1 VEAIDPNY
9 GVAGPPVPSPARAR
23 KVAVF
28 VAHGMGQQIPYQ
40 TLDQLAESL
49 RKLDE
54 AEGHHNAKPASRALK
69 FEDQWLQRVEL
80 QLKTGAAAIEA
91 HVYEAYWAPLTEGR
105 ITTRNV
111 VGFLAG
117 AGMNGLSNGRGK
129 FKRWLFNRYADFP
142 IPIRT
147 VLLLFTALATVAA
160 LMAMNST
167 IALVAAARAL
177 LAQRPQWLSDGLFA
191 DLTTTFNVVVTTF
204 AACALFLFVA
214 HAMRGSAVPRW
225 IRQVWSWLTL
235 TVFSATI
242 FVVILSG
249 LSLVLLFF
257 GHVRAMPG
265 RGPIW
270 YEFVRQPT
278 LDAFNRTFDDWSWII
293 ALSIAAALALS
304 WAGRIMIGFARDIAS
319 APGRKVTA
327 LIALAF
333 VLLSGAI
340 GWVIASFIGILGGPT
355 AGETVASARRALAWP
370 LLVVASAYI
379 RLILVQY
386 LGDVAIYVM
395 PYKLDAF
402 NDLRKEIKERVY
414 KVARAVYEQK
424 RQPEGLHEYERIV
437 VVGHS
442 LGSVIA
448 YDALNRLI
456 LEDESAAGSID
467 VVGRTP
473 LFLTFGSP
481 LDKTAFIFAVQ
492 GQGTSE
498 ARESVV
504 ASMQPLIQDYRFRPK
519 RWINVFSPWDI
530 ISGSL
535 DFYDLSEATDSRRV
549 TNEEDAEATTLLIA
563 HTEYW
568 TGNLVMRRIYEAL

>member
-1 VEAIDPNY
+1 MQAIDPNY
-9 GVAGPPVPSPARAR
+9 DVAGPPAPSQVRAR

-40 TLDQLAESL
+40 TLDQVAESL
-49 RKLDE
+49 RQLDE
-54 AEGHHNAKPASRALK
+54 AEGHTNAKPASRALK
-69 FEDQWLQRVEL
+69 FDDQWLQRVEL
-80 QLKTGAAAIEA
+80 KLKAGPEAVEA
-91 HVYEAYWAPLTEGR
+91 HVYEAYWAPLVEGR

-117 AGMNGLSNGRGK
+117 AGINGLSNGRGK

-147 VLLLFTALATVAA
+147 VLLLFTALATVTA
-160 LMAMNST
+160 LIAMNST
-167 IALVAAARAL
+167 IAVVVAARAL

-191 DLTTTFNVVVTTF
+191 DLTTTFNVVVSTF
-204 AACALFLFVA
+204 ALCALFLFVA
-214 HAMRGSAVPRW
+214 HAMRGPPLRRW
-225 IRQVWSWLTL
+225 IRQIWSWLTL
-235 TVFSATI
+235 IVFSATI
-242 FVVILSG
+242 FIVILSG
-249 LSLVLLFF
+249 LSLVLLFV

-278 LDAFNRTFDDWSWII
+278 LDAFNRTFDDWSWVI
-293 ALSIAAALALS
+293 ALTIAGLLALS
-304 WAGRIMIGFARDIAS
+304 WAGRIIIGFARDIAS
-319 APGRKVTA
+319 QRDRKLTA
-327 LIALAF
+327 LIALGF
-333 VLLSGAI
+333 VLLSIAI
-340 GWVIASFIGILGGPT
+340 GWVIVSFIQILGGPT
-355 AGETVASARRALAWP
+355 ASAAVAGGRRALAWP

-402 NDLRKEIKERVY
+402 NDLRKEIKETVY
-414 KVARAVYEQK
+414 KVARAVYELKQEP
-424 RQPEGLHEYERIV
+424 QGSHEYERIV

-456 LEDESAAGSID
+456 LEDESRSGALD
-467 VVGRTP
+467 VVKRTP

-492 GQGTSE
+492 GRGTSE

-504 ASMQPLIQDYRFRPK
+504 ASMQPLIQDYRYRPQ

-535 DFYDLSEATDSRRV
+535 DFYDLPEATDSKRV
-549 TNEEDAEATTLLIA
+549 TNEQDAEATSLLIA

-568 TGNLVMRRIYEAL
+568 ADDLVIRRIYEAL